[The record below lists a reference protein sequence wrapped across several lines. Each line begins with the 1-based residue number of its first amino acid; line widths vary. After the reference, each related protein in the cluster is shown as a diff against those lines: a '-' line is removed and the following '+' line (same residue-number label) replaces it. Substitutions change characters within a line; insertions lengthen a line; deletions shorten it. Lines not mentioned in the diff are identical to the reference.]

1 MALDPSIAQSLTAL
15 GEAAGAAAI
24 IVGASALGYVVK
36 CGAKI
41 LRRLGRVEADA
52 QEKKEAVEAIK
63 AQVVN
68 SHGTVLRDD
77 LDAVQHT
84 AAEALAMVKQVS
96 DQVGGLTRQMEHL
109 AQTIDSVGD
118 RVSDVVPRID
128 SIGRDVIEVRHEIH
142 DDRRRI
148 NSLFGM
154 VTAPKSTL
162 DKTKKEKEKDK

>member
-1 MALDPSIAQSLTAL
+1 MTLDPSLAQNLTAL
-15 GEAAGAAAI
+15 GEGLGAAAI
-24 IVGASALGYVVK
+24 IVGGGALGYVVK

-77 LDAVQHT
+77 LDAVQAT
-84 AAEALAMVKQVS
+84 ATNALEMVKQVS
-96 DQVGGLTRQMEHL
+96 DQVGGLTRQLEHL
-109 AQTIDSVGD
+109 AQTIDGVGD
-118 RVSDVVPRID
+118 RVGDVVQRID
-128 SIGRDVIEVRHEIH
+128 GIGRDVVDVRHEIH

-162 DKTKKEKEKDK
+162 DKTKKTKKEG

>member
-1 MALDPSIAQSLTAL
+1 MPLDPSLVQSIHSL
-15 GEAAGAAAI
+15 GEASGQALGLAI
-24 IVGASALGYVVK
+24 ASAVGFI
-36 CGAKI
+36 ANRMW
-41 LRRLGRVEADA
+41 RRLGKIEADA
-52 QEKKEAVEAIK
+52 QEKKKAVAEIK

-77 LDAVQHT
+77 LDAVQQT
-84 AAEALAMVKQVS
+84 ATDALTLVKQVS

-118 RVSDVVPRID
+118 RVSDIVPRID

-162 DKTKKEKEKDK
+162 DKTKKIKKEE

>member
-1 MALDPSIAQSLTAL
+1 MTLDPSLAQNLSAL
-15 GEAAGAAAI
+15 GEAAGAAAV
-24 IVGASALGYVVK
+24 IVGASAAGYVVR

-77 LDAVQHT
+77 LDAVQAT
-84 AAEALAMVKQVS
+84 ANDAVAMVKQVS
-96 DQVGGLTRQMEHL
+96 DQVGGLTRQLEHL
-109 AQTIDSVGD
+109 AQTIDGVGD
-118 RVSDVVPRID
+118 RVGDVVQRID
-128 SIGRDVIEVRHEIH
+128 GIGRDVIEVRHEIH

-162 DKTKKEKEKDK
+162 DKTNKKKEQEG

>member
-1 MALDPSIAQSLTAL
+1 MTLDPSLAQNLTAL
-15 GEAAGAAAI
+15 GEGLGAAAI
-24 IVGASALGYVVK
+24 IVGGGALGYVVK
-36 CGAKI
+36 CGTKI

-77 LDAVQHT
+77 LDAVQAT
-84 AAEALAMVKQVS
+84 ATNAVEMVKQVS
-96 DQVGGLTRQMEHL
+96 DQVAGLTRKLEHL
-109 AQTIDSVGD
+109 AQTIDGVGD
-118 RVSDVVPRID
+118 RVGDVVQRID

-154 VTAPKSTL
+154 VTAPKSAL
-162 DKTKKEKEKDK
+162 DKTKTKKEKEG

>member
-1 MALDPSIAQSLTAL
+1 MAVDPSLVQSLTAL
-15 GEAAGAAAI
+15 GEGLGAAAI
-24 IVGASALGYVVK
+24 IVGGGALGYVVK

-77 LDAVQHT
+77 LDAVQAT
-84 AAEALAMVKQVS
+84 ATDALAMVKQVS
-96 DQVGGLTRQMEHL
+96 DQVGGLTRQLEHL
-109 AQTIDSVGD
+109 AQTIDGVGD
-118 RVSDVVPRID
+118 RVGDVVRRID
-128 SIGRDVIEVRHEIH
+128 SIGHDVIEVRHEIH

-154 VTAPKSTL
+154 VTMPNKNIDL
-162 DKTKKEKEKDK
+162 RKKKKEEEK

>member
-1 MALDPSIAQSLTAL
+1 MTLDPSLAQNLTAL
-15 GEAAGAAAI
+15 GEGLGAAVI
-24 IVGASALGYVVK
+24 IVGGGALGYVVK

-41 LRRLGRVEADA
+41 LRRLGRVEAAA

-77 LDAVQHT
+77 LDAVQAT
-84 AAEALAMVKQVS
+84 ATNALEMVKQVS
-96 DQVGGLTRQMEHL
+96 DQVGGLTRQLEHL
-109 AQTIDSVGD
+109 TQTIDGVGD
-118 RVSDVVPRID
+118 RVGDVVQRID
-128 SIGRDVIEVRHEIH
+128 GIGRDVIEVRHEIH

-154 VTAPKSTL
+154 VTEPKSTL
-162 DKTKKEKEKDK
+162 DKPKTKKEKEG

>member
-1 MALDPSIAQSLTAL
+1 MVVDPTLAQSLAAL
-15 GEAAGAAAI
+15 GEGLGAAAI
-24 IVGASALGYVVK
+24 IVGGGALGYVVK

-41 LRRLGRVEADA
+41 LHGLGRVEADA

-77 LDAVQHT
+77 LDAVQAT
-84 AAEALAMVKQVS
+84 ATNALTMVKQVS
-96 DQVGGLTRQMEHL
+96 DQVGGLTRQLEYL
-109 AQTIDSVGD
+109 TQTIDGVGD
-118 RVSDVVPRID
+118 RVGDVAQRID

-154 VTAPKSTL
+154 VTAPKSNL
-162 DKTKKEKEKDK
+162 DKTKTKKERDG

>member
-1 MALDPSIAQSLTAL
+1 MTLDPSLAQNLTAL
-15 GEAAGAAAI
+15 GEALGAAVI
-24 IVGASALGYVVK
+24 IVGGGALGYVVK

-77 LDAVQHT
+77 LDAVQAT
-84 AAEALAMVKQVS
+84 ATNALEMVKQVS
-96 DQVGGLTRQMEHL
+96 AQVGGLTRQLEHL
-109 AQTIDSVGD
+109 TQTIDGVGD
-118 RVSDVVPRID
+118 RVGDVVQRID
-128 SIGRDVIEVRHEIH
+128 GIGRDVIEVRHEIH

-154 VTAPKSTL
+154 VTEPKPTL
-162 DKTKKEKEKDK
+162 DKPKTKKEKEG

>member
-1 MALDPSIAQSLTAL
+1 MVVDPNLAQSLTAL
-15 GEAAGAAAI
+15 GEGLGAAAI
-24 IVGASALGYVVK
+24 IVGGGALGYVVK

-41 LRRLGRVEADA
+41 LHRLGRVEADA

-77 LDAVQHT
+77 LDAVQAT
-84 AAEALAMVKQVS
+84 ATNALTMVKQVS
-96 DQVGGLTRQMEHL
+96 DQVSGLTRQLEHL
-109 AQTIDSVGD
+109 AQTIESVGD
-118 RVSDVVPRID
+118 RVGDVVQRID
-128 SIGRDVIEVRHEIH
+128 GIGRDVIEVRHEIH

-162 DKTKKEKEKDK
+162 EKTNKKKEKES

>member
-1 MALDPSIAQSLTAL
+1 MTLDPSLTQNLTAL
-15 GEAAGAAAI
+15 GEGLGAAAI
-24 IVGASALGYVVK
+24 IVGGGALGYIVK

-77 LDAVQHT
+77 LDAVQAT
-84 AAEALAMVKQVS
+84 ATNALAMVKQVS
-96 DQVGGLTRQMEHL
+96 DQVGGLTRQLEHL
-109 AQTIDSVGD
+109 AQTIDGVGD
-118 RVSDVVPRID
+118 RVSDIVPRID

-162 DKTKKEKEKDK
+162 DKTNKKEKEG

>member
-1 MALDPSIAQSLTAL
+1 MSLDPSLAQNLMSL
-15 GEAAGAAAI
+15 GEGLGAAAI
-24 IVGASALGYVVK
+24 IVGGGALGYVVK
-36 CGAKI
+36 CGTKI
-41 LRRLGRVEADA
+41 LRRLGRVEAAA

-77 LDAVQHT
+77 LDAVQAT
-84 AAEALAMVKQVS
+84 ATNALEKVKQVS
-96 DQVGGLTRQMEHL
+96 DQVGGLTRQLENL
-109 AQTIDSVGD
+109 AQTIDGVGD
-118 RVSDVVPRID
+118 RVGDVVQRID

-162 DKTKKEKEKDK
+162 DKPKTKKEKEG

>member
-1 MALDPSIAQSLTAL
+1 MTLDPSLAQNLAAL
-15 GEAAGAAAI
+15 GEAAGAAAL

-77 LDAVQHT
+77 LDAVQAT
-84 AAEALAMVKQVS
+84 ATDALKMVEQVS
-96 DQVGGLTRQMEHL
+96 DQVGGLTRQLEHL
-109 AQTIDSVGD
+109 AQTIDGVGD
-118 RVSDVVPRID
+118 RVSDVVQRID
-128 SIGRDVIEVRHEIH
+128 GIGRDVIEVRHEIH

-162 DKTKKEKEKDK
+162 AKTNKKKEKEG

>member
-1 MALDPSIAQSLTAL
+1 MTLDPSIAQSLTAL
-15 GEAAGAAAI
+15 GEAAGAAAV
-24 IVGASALGYVVK
+24 IVGASAFGYVVK

-52 QEKKEAVEAIK
+52 KEKMEAVEAIK

-77 LDAVQHT
+77 LDAVQDT
-84 AAEALAMVKQVS
+84 ATDALAMVKQVS
-96 DQVGGLTRQMEHL
+96 EQVGGLTRQLEHL
-109 AQTIDSVGD
+109 AQTIDGVGD
-118 RVSDVVPRID
+118 RVGDVVQRID

-162 DKTKKEKEKDK
+162 DKTKTKKEGGK